1 MNYRML
7 YFASLCDAA
16 GRAEETIASDAGDVR
31 ALYAE
36 LAARHGF
43 TFTPDRL
50 RVAVNGAYTDRSEEH
65 TSELQSHVKLV
76 CRRLLEK
83 KKKGNSTQRI
93 RGNVC

>member
-1 MNYRML
+1 MKYRLL

-50 RVAVNGAYTDRSEEH
+50 RVAVNGAFTDWNH
-65 TSELQSHVKLV
+65 
-76 CRRLLEK
+76 RLADNDEVVFLPPVS
-83 KKKGNSTQRI
+83 G
-93 RGNVC
+93 G

>member
-1 MNYRML
+1 MKYRLL

-16 GRAEETIASDAGDVR
+16 GRSEESVASDAADLR

-50 RVAVNGAYTDRSEEH
+50 RVAVNGAFTDWNHPLADNDEVVFLPPVS
-65 TSELQSHVKLV
+65 
-76 CRRLLEK
+76 
-83 KKKGNSTQRI
+83 G
-93 RGNVC
+93 G